1 MHQDVVDLRA
11 FYESGLGL
19 VAKRMIRRQL
29 RRLWPDVHG
38 QSILGFGYATPFLK
52 PFIAEAERVF
62 AVMPARQGVMPW
74 PTEGPSRVALAEDTS
89 LPFPDMSIDRV
100 LLVHGLEHAEDRR
113 GLMREIWRVLSG
125 SGRLMVVAPNRRGIW
140 ARFDRTPFGH
150 GQPYSASQLSRML
163 RDDLF
168 VPAREARALFI
179 PPFRARFLLAAAPAW
194 EEVGHRWFAGFA
206 GVVMIEASKQIYQLS
221 AKREPARQRR
231 RVLVPMPGTMA
242 PARTTALR
250 ERHGEDDEG

>member
-19 VAKRMIRRQL
+19 VAQRMIRRQL

-38 QSILGFGYATPFLK
+38 QSVLGFGYATPFLK
-52 PFIAEAERVF
+52 PFVPEAERVF

-74 PTEGPSRVALAEDTS
+74 PAGEPSRVALAEDTA

-100 LLVHGLEHAEDRR
+100 LLVHGLEHAEDRS

-125 SGRLMVVAPNRRGIW
+125 SGRLMVVVPNRRGIW

-150 GQPYSASQLSRML
+150 GQPYSGSQLSRML
-163 RDDLF
+163 RTDLF

-179 PPFRARFLLAAAPAW
+179 PPFRARFLLAAATAW
-194 EEVGHRWFAGFA
+194 EELGQHWFSGFA

-221 AKREPARQRR
+221 ATRAQARQRR

-242 PARTTALR
+242 PARHAALR
-250 ERHGEDDEG
+250 DRPRDCG